1 MTGQFDLFGI
11 GDSIPKGLA
20 YKADLIDRP
29 YETALLDALK
39 SLPLAPFQFHGWVGK
54 RRTLSFGWRYD
65 YDKEAAEKA
74 DPIPS
79 FLHPIRERAAAFAGL
94 SPGALEQASVLEY
107 GKGAAI
113 GWHRDK
119 ATFGIVVGLSLL
131 SSCAF
136 KMRRK
141 IGAKWERYEFI
152 AEPRSAYVLR
162 GPARNE
168 WEHSIPEVEEERWS
182 ITFRERA
189 RG

>member
-20 YKADLIDRP
+20 YKTDLVDRP
-29 YETALLDALK
+29 YETALLDALR

-94 SPGALEQASVLEY
+94 SSGALEQASVIEY

-119 ATFGIVVGLSLL
+119 ATFGIVVGVSLL
-131 SSCAF
+131 SSCSF

-141 IGAKWERYEFI
+141 VGTKWERYEFI

-189 RG
+189 RV